1 MDIRPHPFR
10 RTLRLRTAAAAL
22 LLLAAGA
29 AQAAALAPF
38 NASYRASYLGM
49 QANGSMTLARDG
61 NRWKYSLNIRNQV
74 ADLSQNT
81 VFDEHQGRL
90 RPLSSSDRSVA
101 LIKRK
106 SVQASYDWNAGQATW
121 SGDVKPERR
130 GPVALQ
136 PGDMDA
142 LLINLAVVRD
152 VADGKPLNYRMVDE
166 GRVKAM
172 SYEVAGR
179 EQITVAGRAR
189 QATKVV
195 RRDDDRE
202 TVAWIVPG
210 MPVPARI
217 LQREGGKDTIDLTL
231 QSVN

>member
-10 RTLRLRTAAAAL
+10 RTLRLRTAVAAL

-121 SGDVKPERR
+121 SGDVKSERR

-202 TVAWIVPG
+202 TLAWIVPG

>member
-1 MDIRPHPFR
+1 MHTPH
-10 RTLRLRTAAAAL
+10 RTIPHLAGGLLAGAL
-22 LLLAAGA
+22 LLVAGA
-29 AQAAALAPF
+29 AQAASSLAPV
-38 NASYRASYLGM
+38 NASYRASYMGM
-49 QANGSMTLARDG
+49 QANGSMTLAREG

-90 RPLSSSDRSVA
+90 RPISSSDRSVA

-106 SVQASYDWNAGQATW
+106 SVEATYDWNAGQATW

-152 VADGKPLNYRMVDE
+152 VGDGKPLNYRMVDE
-166 GRVKAM
+166 GRVKTM
-172 SYEVAGR
+172 TYQVAGR
-179 EQITVAGRAR
+179 EQITVGGRAR
-189 QATKVV
+189 QATKVI
-195 RRDDDRE
+195 RRDDKRE
-202 TVAWIVPG
+202 TVAWLVPG

-217 LQREGGKDTIDLTL
+217 LQREDGADTIDLTL